1 MNTLKSK
8 LPKIEIKKNDYVK
21 NSISKQTVEKKV
33 KYLLNNVIT
42 FEQLYSMDDKLR
54 LPAPQAQVTGQ

>member
-33 KYLLNNVIT
+33 KYLDNLLSKEFLNNYFSKKSNKKI
-42 FEQLYSMDDKLR
+42 K
-54 LPAPQAQVTGQ
+54 

>member
-8 LPKIEIKKNDYVK
+8 LPKIEIKKNDYIK

-33 KYLLNNVIT
+33 KYLDNLLSKDFLNNYFSKKSNKI
-42 FEQLYSMDDKLR
+42 E
-54 LPAPQAQVTGQ
+54 